1 MKRQKWKDRNPSEYQ
16 KIILLIQS
24 GHRVSD
30 VAKTVHI
37 SRSHLTKQLVE
48 DGHITIRKNY
58 RAPRYSLRD

>member
-1 MKRQKWKDRNPSEYQ
+1 MKRQLWKHRNPVEYQ
-16 KIILLIQS
+16 KIVELIKS

-48 DGHITIRKNY
+48 DGHITIRKNH
-58 RAPRYSLRD
+58 RARRDNLRD